1 MKNVKVWI
9 FVAIVICTLI
19 ADHFFSWSTWIAS
32 GELSRMLESLV
43 NQNLTLA
50 CLTYVAVAIV
60 GSVVLALPGVL
71 FALAA
76 GAIFGPVLGTL
87 LCWLSM
93 SIGAWGSFIVGRYFL
108 KDALKPKLAQNKLL
122 NRFLFEGADKS
133 DIFVLAVTRLVP
145 LFPFNLQNFAFGI
158 TDIRFAPYA
167 LYSALFILPGTAA
180 YTVGAAGIIDAENR
194 VLCIAVAIAL
204 FVFSFGAAWL
214 LKRKAGIS

>member
-1 MKNVKVWI
+1 MKNAKVWI
-9 FVAIVICTLI
+9 FIAIIICIFI

-32 GELSRMLESLV
+32 GELSRTLESLV

-50 CLTYVAVAIV
+50 CLAYVAFAIV

-93 SIGAWGSFIVGRYFL
+93 SIGAWGSFLVGRYFL

-122 NRFLFEGADKS
+122 NRFLFEGADRS
-133 DIFVLAVTRLVP
+133 DVFVLAVTRLVP

-180 YTVGAAGIIDAENR
+180 YTVGAAGIVDANNR
-194 VLCIAVAIAL
+194 VICIALAVAL
-204 FVFSFGAAWL
+204 FALSFAAAWF

>member
-1 MKNVKVWI
+1 MKNAKVWI
-9 FVAIVICTLI
+9 FVAIVVCILI
-19 ADHFFSWSTWIAS
+19 ADHFFAWSSWIAN
-32 GELSRMLESLV
+32 GELSRTLESLV
-43 NQNLTLA
+43 NQNLALA
-50 CLTYVAVAIV
+50 CVTYVVVAIV
-60 GSVVLALPGVL
+60 GSVILALPGVL

-122 NRFLFEGADKS
+122 NRFLFEGADRS
-133 DIFVLAVTRLVP
+133 DVFILAVTRLVP

-194 VLCIAVAIAL
+194 IVCIVLAL
-204 FVFSFGAAWL
+204 VLFTLSFGVAWF